1 MEHQV
6 TLQEMLEARER
17 RAFRQQELLAA
28 HRAPLISFTMNIAGP
43 VKDSPLIREGFELG
57 LSLLRKRLAAAKI
70 PVLHFEEIRAA
81 AGNEAFYVLDAP
93 LLRIKE
99 ITCDLEDGSSLG
111 RLFDMDVIAV
121 DGRKADRS
129 ELGLGPRPCLICGGP
144 ARECARSRTHT
155 VAELQT
161 ETDRRLREGVCAAD
175 AKDAARLAC
184 QALLYEVGTTPKPGL
199 VDRENSGS
207 HRDMDIF
214 TFFSSSSALWPYF
227 ETCARIG
234 RETADDPAPETFRRI
249 RPAGRQAEADMLAA
263 TGGVNTHKGAIFSLG
278 ILCAAMGRLPRSFW
292 RSSDRLLKECAAMA
306 HGLVEQDFGGLTE
319 ENACTVGQKLY
330 LRHGITGIRGQVEA
344 GFPAVSQAGLPTL
357 KKGLSAGLSLNDAG
371 CAALLALMTAAT
383 DTNLIA
389 RRSLETQKQTVSRIR
404 GLLEGQPFP
413 DGETLRRLDREFTED
428 HLSPGGSADLLAI
441 CYLLYF
447 LEREE

>member
-1 MEHQV
+1 M
-6 TLQEMLEARER
+6 A
-17 RAFRQQELLAA
+17 
-28 HRAPLISFTMNIAGP
+28 
-43 VKDSPLIREGFELG
+43 
-57 LSLLRKRLAAAKI
+57 
-70 PVLHFEEIRAA
+70 
-81 AGNEAFYVLDAP
+81 LDAP
-93 LLRIKE
+93 AEDIKTLATE
-99 ITCDLEDGSSLG
+99 IEESHPLG

-234 RETADDPAPETFRRI
+234 RETADNPAPETFRRI

-389 RRSLETQKQTVSRIR
+389 RSSLETQKQTVSRIR